1 MGVTREV
8 PVRVARRAWAA
19 AAEEGEDAAAE
30 SRYEEEQVGGNRLNM
45 RASSLISVI
54 WVAIGCIMA
63 GAANPAPETQ
73 GNAYK
78 GEFAF
83 QQSFATPRRA
93 AESLIA
99 AASNYDVPALLQ
111 IFGPA
116 GKDFIS
122 SADPIRD
129 RSFATEFAAKAQEN
143 HVLAFDPKDGRKA
156 TLLVGADDWPFPVPI
171 VEKTGKWYFD
181 SRQGR
186 REILLR
192 RIGANEL
199 DMIKICHGF
208 VEAQKD
214 YASEI
219 HDNSGVNQYAQKLI
233 STPGKHDG
241 LYWENPDGTA
251 GGPISKAVAQAIQEG
266 YSTDTPSGYHGYYF
280 KVLKGQGPASPLGR
294 LDYVVEGAM
303 IGGFALLAVPAEYRV
318 TGVKTFMVS
327 YDGVVYEKDLGPD
340 TLNISKSID
349 LYNPDKTWQRSAAH
363 WPDDT
368 ESIED

>member
-1 MGVTREV
+1 MGVTPEV
-8 PVRVARRAWAA
+8 PVRVVHRVWAA
-19 AAEEGEDAAAE
+19 AAEEGEDAAE
-30 SRYEEEQVGGNRLNM
+30 SRHEEYDVIGNGCIR
-45 RASSLISVI
+45 SSGAIFAL
-54 WVAIGCIMA
+54 WVAIGCIIA

-73 GNAYK
+73 RDASK
-78 GEFAF
+78 DEFAF
-83 QQSFATPRRA
+83 QQSFTTPRKA

-122 SADPIRD
+122 SADPVRD
-129 RSFATEFAAKAQEN
+129 RSIATEFAAKAQEK
-143 HVLAFDPKDGRKA
+143 HVLAFDPKGGRKA
-156 TLLVGADDWPFPVPI
+156 ILVVGADGWPFPVPI
-171 VEKTGKWYFD
+171 IERAGKWYFD
-181 SRQGR
+181 SKQGR

-199 DMIKICHGF
+199 DVIKICHGF
-208 VEAQKD
+208 VEAQQE
-214 YASEI
+214 YASEL
-219 HDNSGVNQYAQKLI
+219 HDDSGVNQYAQKLI

-241 LYWENPDGTA
+241 LYWENPDGTP

-280 KVLKGQGPASPLGR
+280 KVLKGQGPAAPLGR
-294 LDYVVEGAM
+294 LDYVIEGAM

-349 LYNPDKTWQRSAAH
+349 LYNPDQTWYRSAAH
-363 WPDDT
+363 WPDDS